1 MAKEPSSLKKKIIF
15 NKFLI
20 KKLLYT
26 SAFSWVYEGKNLIKN
41 NPVAIKIEKIGNHD
55 LLESEAYIL
64 TGIKGFGIPEIIS
77 FGKCGQFKILIEEL
91 LGKDLHVIWKSG
103 PVKKDPFGKNNIF
116 IKDICLVAI
125 QGLERLKFIHEKSFI
140 HRDIKPNNFLIGLN
154 DPNVIYLTDFGFAK
168 KYRSSRTGKHIKFSK
183 PLYLYG
189 SINFS
194 SRNSMSGYEN
204 SRRDD
209 LESFGYML
217 IYLSKGEWSPWT
229 IYETLKN
236 QDERIKN
243 TTKMKLTITEEN
255 LCKGLPNEFIQYMKY
270 VKKLDF
276 EQEPNYQYLIGLFTS
291 ILSKIEM
298 KKNLTFFWMKQKS
311 QIKKNSNQKNLEKK
325 QIILTQN
332 KLSKTLDRDNSRTRT
347 RGGLYNKIKNSLKKF
362 SLGKNNLKNMY
373 YNEINNKEENSLNI
387 KPIEN
392 INNKTQQNRTILDI
406 ALSNREQNKTY
417 DNLFQVVDINKNRMN
432 TEMNDSNKKSLNN
445 YISNNKKKKKPIKLI
460 NLTFNTSNNFYN
472 TRNNFN
478 NHNNINNINSDNNI
492 IYNNNNI
499 SFYNNINYNKIYLIK
514 KISDSRIN
522 KTIYDSK
529 LNEKSKEKKFNIYKS
544 INDLNLKRNIVYK
557 PKFKQNLTM
566 KNVINKLSFIAS

>member
-1 MAKEPSSLKKKIIF
+1 
-15 NKFLI
+15 
-20 KKLLYT
+20 
-26 SAFSWVYEGKNLIKN
+26 
-41 NPVAIKIEKIGNHD
+41 
-55 LLESEAYIL
+55 
-64 TGIKGFGIPEIIS
+64 
-77 FGKCGQFKILIEEL
+77 
-91 LGKDLHVIWKSG
+91 
-103 PVKKDPFGKNNIF
+103 
-116 IKDICLVAI
+116 
-125 QGLERLKFIHEKSFI
+125 
-140 HRDIKPNNFLIGLN
+140 
-154 DPNVIYLTDFGFAK
+154 
-168 KYRSSRTGKHIKFSK
+168 
-183 PLYLYG
+183 
-189 SINFS
+189 
-194 SRNSMSGYEN
+194 
-204 SRRDD
+204 
-209 LESFGYML
+209 
-217 IYLSKGEWSPWT
+217 
-229 IYETLKN
+229 
-236 QDERIKN
+236 
-243 TTKMKLTITEEN
+243 
-255 LCKGLPNEFIQYMKY
+255 
-270 VKKLDF
+270 
-276 EQEPNYQYLIGLFTS
+276 
-291 ILSKIEM
+291 
-298 KKNLTFFWMKQKS
+298 
-311 QIKKNSNQKNLEKK
+311 
-325 QIILTQN
+325 
-332 KLSKTLDRDNSRTRT
+332 
-347 RGGLYNKIKNSLKKF
+347 
-362 SLGKNNLKNMY
+362 MY

-566 KNVINKLSFIAS
+566 KNVINK